1 MNVRSPARWHLGR
14 GDAGLHL
21 AALAAVTA
29 SFILTPDGIAN
40 GPVVC
45 PFRLATDLPCPACGF
60 TRSFV
65 ALAHGDARAAFAY
78 NAFGPLLFTAFVAM
92 LLVRVHGIAVG
103 PVRPVR
109 VDGGWRWVMYALL
122 AVWLAWAIVRA
133 ATS

>member
-1 MNVRSPARWHLGR
+1 MTRARWHLGL

-21 AALAAVTA
+21 AALGAIAA
-29 SFILTPDGIAN
+29 SFVLTPEGIAE

-65 ALAHGDARAAFAY
+65 ALAHGDVAAAFEH
-78 NAFGPLLFTAFVAM
+78 NAFGPLLFVLFAVA
-92 LLVRVHGIAVG
+92 LVVRVYGIVVG
-103 PVRPVR
+103 RVRPLR
-109 VDGGWRWVMYALL
+109 VEGTWRRLAYALV